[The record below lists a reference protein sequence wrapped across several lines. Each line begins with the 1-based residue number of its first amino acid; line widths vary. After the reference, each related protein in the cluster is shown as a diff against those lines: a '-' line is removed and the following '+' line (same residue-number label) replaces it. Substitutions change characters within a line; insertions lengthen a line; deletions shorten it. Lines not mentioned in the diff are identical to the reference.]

1 MASLPYILDIK
12 FNEKKINQFFNHI
25 LSQNDWM
32 VQDLFQYSGKRITL
46 KFADKITFN
55 LIVNDQGLL
64 SLIEE
69 GSDHTDLTISI
80 PKESIQDIILK
91 QDPKNIEISG
101 DVKLAKIFNEC
112 VKKINWNIGLD
123 LSEIIGEEAAGLV
136 MQVSKSLFK
145 EIKYK
150 VKNTLETTIEY
161 YQEENKLLA
170 KNYQVDKF
178 NKEVDSLSIEFEQLK
193 RKFKGLK

>member
-1 MASLPYILDIK
+1 MK
-12 FNEKKINQFFNHI
+12 KKINQFFNHI

-101 DVKLAKIFNEC
+101 DVKLAKIFNDFKDLILEC

-193 RKFKGLK
+193 RKFKGL

>member
-1 MASLPYILDIK
+1 MK
-12 FNEKKINQFFNHI
+12 KKINQFFNHI

-136 MQVSKSLFK
+136 MQASKSLFK